1 MIPAPAKEKALSTKA
16 VASSKEVKSA
26 AKADRK
32 RGLIEVLTPP
42 NQSPDGISARKL
54 TQNRVKPSRTTRN
67 VELESENGVVA
78 TPKTSFLA
86 TWAHSSTSQLEL
98 VSDNWCSLPDKHIP
112 VLARV
117 LEWARNT
124 ADNGH
129 VNDML
134 MSYPAI
140 ITDDFFEAHT
150 ARCQR
155 IQALR
160 GAFDYNF
167 VIPKHLVTKK
177 DAVLQAEKKKRPPST
192 YFVSFVVESIPRAD
206 RTKRTKQRRHKRE
219 SNI

>member
-86 TWAHSSTSQLEL
+86 T
-98 VSDNWCSLPDKHIP
+98 
-112 VLARV
+112 
-117 LEWARNT
+117 
-124 ADNGH
+124 
-129 VNDML
+129 
-134 MSYPAI
+134 
-140 ITDDFFEAHT
+140 
-150 ARCQR
+150 
-155 IQALR
+155 
-160 GAFDYNF
+160 
-167 VIPKHLVTKK
+167 
-177 DAVLQAEKKKRPPST
+177 
-192 YFVSFVVESIPRAD
+192 
-206 RTKRTKQRRHKRE
+206 
-219 SNI
+219 